1 MAHYFDGEWKD
12 EQDMKIS
19 VFDITLLRG
28 YGAFEFLRT
37 YNKKPFM
44 MGNTVITFFLIKQRN
59 MLID

>member
-28 YGAFEFLRT
+28 YGAFEFLTT
-37 YNKKPFM
+37 YNKKPFL
-44 MGNTVITFFLIKQRN
+44 MGIVIQYFL
-59 MLID
+59 